1 MLTLLSGTPALRMA
15 PPMMVSGSEV
25 VKQGLGLGRY
35 SSSGSGGQVG
45 GVVPIK
51 RGVDQVGGVVPTNR
65 RVGEVTEPEVTM
77 PSKRKSMTPI
87 GTFGDGLAERPK
99 TANDAT
105 IMVQGGSLRTWSYAS
120 PAVERVQIPLSTEG
134 RPLEADIE
142 LYNGPSN
149 TPCKMR
155 VYVEDGQ
162 LRPFSAVIETPR
174 SPNTV
179 AIRNVGQM
187 VFPFAANVV
196 ADSPSAAPS
205 IIDTPSADCTASF
218 QTVQGGAIRTYP
230 FDPSVD
236 SVQVLLATDGGRPLN
251 ARVELIQGP
260 NNNKQ
265 VIDLYTE
272 DGCDRPFFCILET
285 PGPGNVVRIV
295 NSGPME
301 FPIIASVVP
310 DSFNQGG
317 AFYDPAASQDVVIGG
332 TGAPW

>member
-1 MLTLLSGTPALRMA
+1 MG
-15 PPMMVSGSEV
+15 
-25 VKQGLGLGRY
+25 KQELGLGRY
-35 SSSGSGGQVG
+35 SASGSGAQVG
-45 GVVPIK
+45 CVVPTN
-51 RGVDQVGGVVPTNR
+51 RGVDEVTMPSKRNSMAPIGTFGDRRNQFGGVVPTNR
-65 RVGEVTEPEVTM
+65 GVDEATM

-99 TANDAT
+99 TADDRT
-105 IMVQGGSLRTWSYAS
+105 LMVQGGSLRTWSYAS
-120 PAVERVQIPLSTEG
+120 PAVERVQITLSTEG

-155 VYVEDGQ
+155 VYVEDGH

-196 ADSPSAAPS
+196 ADTPSAPVQYSDGWRKVDA
-205 IIDTPSADCTASF
+205 PSADCTASF

-230 FDPSVD
+230 
-236 SVQVLLATDGGRPLN
+236 
-251 ARVELIQGP
+251 

-265 VIDLYTE
+265 VIDVYTE
-272 DGCDRPFFCILET
+272 DGYERPFFCILET
-285 PGPGNVVRIV
+285 PGPGNVVRIINRPHGV
-295 NSGPME
+295 PHHRLGCARLFQPGRCLLRPRRLAGRRHWRHWSHVVDWRTARREPACSGLPRLLL
-301 FPIIASVVP
+301 
-310 DSFNQGG
+310 
-317 AFYDPAASQDVVIGG
+317 
-332 TGAPW
+332 